1 MLKPFSDWL
10 LLERTLDRPFRDAAM
25 QSYDKAKRLLMQGFY
40 GAIQNTVK
48 LALVRRKERGAES
61 DRDARSLAAETTP
74 RVGVVNQDLY
84 ASLWNTEVSVIVS
97 GNESNGI
104 LVLPPQITSKDF
116 NRVFPS
122 ANGRIE
128 VEITSRSGSGA
139 AAEYSTGRVVTPKF
153 NYVNPTSKRPRIS
166 VYDNFALSF
175 EQEGEF
181 RKSLHNISQL
191 VMSGESQKKVKAVA
205 DGWIEKFDRSL
216 EMGKYSYVHEYIHML
231 DDIRYKTRLG
241 SKDASM
247 PGNIKAGILAQRP
260 FTEPYFKSDAE
271 FNAHFQA
278 SAANIEDGI
287 KSFLIASTSNFAGMN
302 AAMRFK
308 GFDSLKR
315 EHKCMR
321 VANYVEED
329 LYRVIHDNLTGTWMT
344 DAPKEFG
351 LISAGSPLYRLAL
364 GAITWYARGV
374 SKHFLQDDRL
384 RMKLLKRIY
393 SLSQD
398 LEAVIKEYKDSMALG
413 KVPSPQKFNAARSKF
428 KPYGSSAYARN
439 SYALLYSGS
448 MMGTLKVFD
457 PRNKYEGI

>member
-1 MLKPFSDWL
+1 
-10 LLERTLDRPFRDAAM
+10 
-25 QSYDKAKRLLMQGFY
+25 MQGFY
-40 GAIQNTVK
+40 GAIQGTVK

-97 GNESNGI
+97 GNKSNGI
-104 LVLPPQITSKDF
+104 LVLPPQINIRDF
-116 NRVFPS
+116 NRVFPT
-122 ANGRIE
+122 AKGFLE

-139 AAEYSTGRVVTPKF
+139 AAEYFTGRVVTPKF
-153 NYVNPTSKRPRIS
+153 NYLTPTPKRPRIS
-166 VYDNFALSF
+166 VYNNFAMSF
-175 EQEGEF
+175 EQDGEF
-181 RKSLHNISQL
+181 RKCLHNISQL
-191 VMSGESQKKVKAVA
+191 VMLGESARKVKAVA
-205 DGWIEKFDRSL
+205 NDWMEKFDRSL
-216 EMGKYSYVHEYIHML
+216 EMGKFYYVHEYIHML
-231 DDIRYKTRLG
+231 DDIRYKTPLG
-241 SKDASM
+241 SEDASQ
-247 PGNIKAGILAQRP
+247 PGNIKAGIRAQRP
-260 FTEPYFKSDAE
+260 YTVPYFKSDAE

-287 KSFLIASTSNFAGMN
+287 KAFLIASTSNFAGMN

-308 GFDSLKR
+308 GFDYLKR

-329 LYRVIHDNLTGTWMT
+329 LYRVVSENLRENWMVDT
-344 DAPKEFG
+344 PKEFG

-364 GAITWYARGV
+364 GAITWWAKGV
-374 SKHFLQDDRL
+374 SKHFLEDDKL

-413 KVPSPQKFNAARSKF
+413 KVPSPQKFNAARAKF
-428 KPYGSSAYARN
+428 KPYGSPASARN

-457 PRNKYEGI
+457 PDSKYEGM

>member
-61 DRDARSLAAETTP
+61 DRDAIRLAAETTP
-74 RVGVVNQDLY
+74 RVGGANKDLY
-84 ASLWNTEVSVIVS
+84 ASLRPFDLSVTIS
-97 GNESNGI
+97 GNKSNGV
-104 LVLPPQITSKDF
+104 LVFPPQMNISDF
-116 NRVFPS
+116 NRVFPTS
-122 ANGRIE
+122 DGFLEIE
-128 VEITSRSGSGA
+128 ISSRAYRSGTLA
-139 AAEYSTGRVVTPKF
+139 QYFTGRTVTPKF
-153 NYVNPTSKRPRIS
+153 NNVNPTPNRPRIS
-166 VYDNFALSF
+166 VYDNKAMSF

-181 RKSLHNISQL
+181 RKCLHNISQL
-191 VMSGESQKKVKAVA
+191 IISGESARKVKAVA
-205 DGWIEKFDRSL
+205 DEWMRKFDRSL

-231 DDIRYKTRLG
+231 DDIRYKTQLG
-241 SKDASM
+241 SEDASQ
-247 PGNIKAGILAQRP
+247 PGNIKAGVLAQQA
-260 FTEPYFKSDAE
+260 TEPYFKSDAE

-287 KSFLIASTSNFAGMN
+287 KSFLIASTSDFAGMN

-308 GFDSLKR
+308 GFDFLKR

-321 VANYVEED
+321 VADYVEED
-329 LYRVIHDNLTGTWMT
+329 LYRVILDNLKETWMVDT
-344 DAPKEFG
+344 PKEFG
-351 LISAGSPLYRLAL
+351 LISSGSPLYRLAL
-364 GAITWYARGV
+364 GTITWYARGV
-374 SKHFLQDDRL
+374 SKHFLKDDKL

-398 LEAVIKEYKDSMALG
+398 LEAVIKEYKDNMALG

-428 KPYGSSAYARN
+428 KPYGNSTAAIN

-457 PRNKYEGI
+457 PDKEYEGI